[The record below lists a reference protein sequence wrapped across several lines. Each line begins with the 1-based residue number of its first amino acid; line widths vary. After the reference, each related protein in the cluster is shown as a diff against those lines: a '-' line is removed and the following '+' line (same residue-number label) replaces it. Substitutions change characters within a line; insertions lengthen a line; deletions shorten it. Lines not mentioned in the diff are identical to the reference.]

1 MFHYFE
7 LSSLKIL
14 IFVCIHACFHV
25 CHVLYVY
32 CIHIYLC
39 IYRYVLVYIYIC
51 MRVYIYVCLMYLYIC
66 ISVYQEFIQI
76 ILMSVWRHKTT
87 QLIIEFSNSTFLKC
101 YFKGFWHCSKDICL
115 LGFIYLK
122 LFICPSGVNLSG
134 TSLREPLQHLLPPP
148 LLLRYRAYN
157 TLKHVPAFSDIRKFN
172 LSSKNRY

>member
-1 MFHYFE
+1 MYPCMIPCIFCFVMF
-7 LSSLKIL
+7 
-14 IFVCIHACFHV
+14 CMN
-25 CHVLYVY
+25 VLYVY
-32 CIHIYLC
+32 CIHIYLY
-39 IYRYVLVYIYIC
+39 IYRYVFVYIYIC

-87 QLIIEFSNSTFLKC
+87 QLITEFSNSTFLKC
-101 YFKGFWHCSKDICL
+101 YFKAFWHCSKHICL

-122 LFICPSGVNLSG
+122 LFICPSGVKMPNLSG
-134 TSLREPLQHLLPPP
+134 ASLREPLQHLLSPP
-148 LLLRYRAYN
+148 LLLRCRAYN